1 MPRQLSQEEIKERWR
16 RVFIVAGLYIAGC
29 LLIYFGV
36 VDAVLGFGVRGTWRL
51 RPHWHLFGQLFW
63 GVLNLLKPL
72 VVGFF
77 LMWLVLIPVGL
88 SRLFAEWIQERRLRS
103 TDRTNTNVA
112 ESLNNARD

>member
-1 MPRQLSQEEIKERWR
+1 MAGQLNEEERKERWR

-36 VDAVLGFGVRGTWRL
+36 VDAVLGYGVHGQWRL
-51 RPHWHLFGQLFW
+51 RPHPHLFGQLFW

-72 VVGFF
+72 LVGFF

-88 SRLFAEWIQERRLRS
+88 WRLLVEWIQERRLRS
-103 TDRTNTNVA
+103 RKRTNTRVA
-112 ESLNNARD
+112 TSLENLRD

>member
-1 MPRQLSQEEIKERWR
+1 MAGQLGEEEIKERWR

-36 VDAVLGFGVRGTWRL
+36 VDAMLGYGVHGKWSL
-51 RPHWHLFGQLFW
+51 RPHPHLFGQLFW

-72 VVGFF
+72 LVGFF

-88 SRLFAEWIQERRLRS
+88 WSLVVEWIQERRLHSRK
-103 TDRTNTNVA
+103 RANTRVA
-112 ESLNNARD
+112 TPLENPRD

>member
-1 MPRQLSQEEIKERWR
+1 MPRQLTKDEIKERWR

-36 VDAVLGFGVRGTWRL
+36 VDAVLGFGVHGNWKL

-63 GVLNLLKPL
+63 GVLSLLKPL

-77 LMWLVLIPVGL
+77 LMWLVLIPIGL
-88 SRLFAEWIQERRLRS
+88 WRLLTEWIQDHRVGSPKE
-103 TDRTNTNVA
+103 TNTNIA
-112 ESLNNARD
+112 ESLKNARD

>member
-16 RVFIVAGLYIAGC
+16 RVFIVAGLYVAGC

-36 VDAVLGFGVRGTWRL
+36 VDAVLGFGVHGQWRL

-88 SRLFAEWIQERRLRS
+88 WRLSAEWIQDRRMRS
-103 TDRTNTNVA
+103 AERTNTNVA
-112 ESLNNARD
+112 ESLNKAHD